1 MKKILKNKYKYI
13 FIIFSL
19 ILIVLSSF
27 LLIIIYK
34 NHNDKIDI
42 QLSNQSWDSYDESI
56 KNIKNNMDPITEPN
70 ENFFWWTLKDFDIE
84 DNEYEKILNH
94 LVAQVRMCYLDY
106 TDDGTLY
113 TNSNPIRKYRKKDI
127 ITTKELKKLN
137 FDMSNDRSC
146 INRFDDF
153 NSLLISNDENLRN
166 RFLNRINKINLIKST
181 ELFRNEN
188 ASYNELLL
196 RKTIEVHYIDD
207 MSEFLVEEYDR
218 LK

>member
-1 MKKILKNKYKYI
+1 MKKILKNKYI
-13 FIIFSL
+13 FIIFLL

-27 LLIIIYK
+27 LSTIIYI
-34 NHNDKIDI
+34 NHNNKIDI

-127 ITTKELKKLN
+127 ITTEELKKLN

-153 NSLLISNDENLRN
+153 NSLLISNDENLRK
-166 RFLNRINKINLIKST
+166 RFLNRTNKINLIKST

-196 RKTIEVHYIDD
+196 RKTIEVHYIED
-207 MSEFLVEEYDR
+207 MSEFLVEEYNR

>member
-1 MKKILKNKYKYI
+1 MKKIYKNKCLV
-13 FIIFSL
+13 IIMIL
-19 ILIVLSSF
+19 ILIILSSF
-27 LLIIIYK
+27 LSIIIYK
-34 NHNDKIDI
+34 NHNNKMDI

-70 ENFFWWTLKDFDIE
+70 ENFFWWSLKDFDIE

-113 TNSNPIRKYRKKDI
+113 TNSNPIRKYREKDI
-127 ITTKELKKLN
+127 ITTEELKKLN

-196 RKTIEVHYIDD
+196 RKTIEVHYIED

>member
-153 NSLLISNDENLRN
+153 NSLLISNDENLRK

-196 RKTIEVHYIDD
+196 RKTIEVHYIED
-207 MSEFLVEEYDR
+207 MSEFLVEEYNR
-218 LK
+218 LN

>member
-1 MKKILKNKYKYI
+1 MEKILKNKYKYI

-146 INRFDDF
+146 INSFDDF

-196 RKTIEVHYIDD
+196 RKTIEVHYIED
-207 MSEFLVEEYDR
+207 MSEFLVEEYNR

>member
-1 MKKILKNKYKYI
+1 M
-13 FIIFSL
+13 
-19 ILIVLSSF
+19 LS
-27 LLIIIYK
+27 
-34 NHNDKIDI
+34 
-42 QLSNQSWDSYDESI
+42 
-56 KNIKNNMDPITEPN
+56 
-70 ENFFWWTLKDFDIE
+70 
-84 DNEYEKILNH
+84 EKILNH

-127 ITTKELKKLN
+127 ITTEELKKLN

-153 NSLLISNDENLRN
+153 NSLLISNDENLRK
-166 RFLNRINKINLIKST
+166 RFLNRTNKINLIKST

-196 RKTIEVHYIDD
+196 RKTIEVHYIED
-207 MSEFLVEEYDR
+207 MSEFLVEEYNR

>member
-1 MKKILKNKYKYI
+1 MKKIYKSKCLV
-13 FIIFSL
+13 IIMIL
-19 ILIVLSSF
+19 ILIILSSF
-27 LLIIIYK
+27 LSIIIYK
-34 NHNDKIDI
+34 NHNNKIDI

-113 TNSNPIRKYRKKDI
+113 TNSNPIRKYREKDI
-127 ITTKELKKLN
+127 ITTEELKKLN

-196 RKTIEVHYIDD
+196 RKTIEVHYIED
-207 MSEFLVEEYDR
+207 MSELIVEEYNR

>member
-1 MKKILKNKYKYI
+1 MKKIYKSKCLV
-13 FIIFSL
+13 IIMIL
-19 ILIVLSSF
+19 ILIILSSF
-27 LLIIIYK
+27 LSIIIYK
-34 NHNDKIDI
+34 NHNNKIDI

-113 TNSNPIRKYRKKDI
+113 TNSNPIRKYREKDI
-127 ITTKELKKLN
+127 ITTEELKKLN

-196 RKTIEVHYIDD
+196 RKTIEVHYIED
-207 MSEFLVEEYDR
+207 MSEFLVEEYNR

>member
-1 MKKILKNKYKYI
+1 MKKIKKNKYI
-13 FIIFSL
+13 FIIFLL

-27 LLIIIYK
+27 LSTIIYI
-34 NHNDKIDI
+34 NHNNKIDI

-56 KNIKNNMDPITEPN
+56 KNIKNNMDPITESN

-127 ITTKELKKLN
+127 ITTEELKKLN

-153 NSLLISNDENLRN
+153 NSLLISNDENLRK

-196 RKTIEVHYIDD
+196 RKTIEVHYIED
-207 MSEFLVEEYDR
+207 MSEFLVEEYNR

>member
-1 MKKILKNKYKYI
+1 MKKFLKNKYI

-27 LLIIIYK
+27 LSIIIYK

-42 QLSNQSWDSYDESI
+42 KLSNQSWDSYDESI

-113 TNSNPIRKYRKKDI
+113 TNSNPIRKYREKDI
-127 ITTKELKKLN
+127 ITTEELKKLN

-196 RKTIEVHYIDD
+196 RKTIEVHYIED
-207 MSEFLVEEYDR
+207 MSELIVEEYNR

>member
-27 LLIIIYK
+27 LSIIIYK
-34 NHNDKIDI
+34 NHHDKIDI

-153 NSLLISNDENLRN
+153 NSLLISNDENLRK

-196 RKTIEVHYIDD
+196 RKTIEVHYIED

>member
-1 MKKILKNKYKYI
+1 MEKILKNKYKYI

-27 LLIIIYK
+27 LSIIIYK

-56 KNIKNNMDPITEPN
+56 KNIKNNMNLITEPN

-146 INRFDDF
+146 INSFDDF

-181 ELFRNEN
+181 ELFRNKN

-196 RKTIEVHYIDD
+196 RKTIEVHYIED

>member
-27 LLIIIYK
+27 LSIIIYK
-34 NHNDKIDI
+34 NHHDKIDI

-56 KNIKNNMDPITEPN
+56 KNIKNNMDLITEPN

-153 NSLLISNDENLRN
+153 NSLLISNDENLRK

-196 RKTIEVHYIDD
+196 RKTIEVHYIED
-207 MSEFLVEEYDR
+207 MSEFLVEEYNR

>member
-1 MKKILKNKYKYI
+1 MKKIYKNKCLV
-13 FIIFSL
+13 IIMIL
-19 ILIVLSSF
+19 ILIILSSF
-27 LLIIIYK
+27 LSIIIYK
-34 NHNDKIDI
+34 NHNNKIDI

-127 ITTKELKKLN
+127 ITTEELKKLN

-153 NSLLISNDENLRN
+153 NSLLISNDENLRK

-196 RKTIEVHYIDD
+196 RKTIEVHYIED
-207 MSEFLVEEYDR
+207 MSEFLVEEYNR

>member
-1 MKKILKNKYKYI
+1 MEKILKNKYKYI

-27 LLIIIYK
+27 LSIIIYK

-56 KNIKNNMDPITEPN
+56 KNIKNNMDSIAEPN

-153 NSLLISNDENLRN
+153 NSLLISNDENLRK

-188 ASYNELLL
+188 ASY
-196 RKTIEVHYIDD
+196 
-207 MSEFLVEEYDR
+207 M
-218 LK
+218 

>member
-70 ENFFWWTLKDFDIE
+70 ENFFWWSLKDFDIE

-94 LVAQVRMCYLDY
+94 
-106 TDDGTLY
+106 
-113 TNSNPIRKYRKKDI
+113 
-127 ITTKELKKLN
+127 
-137 FDMSNDRSC
+137 
-146 INRFDDF
+146 
-153 NSLLISNDENLRN
+153 
-166 RFLNRINKINLIKST
+166 
-181 ELFRNEN
+181 
-188 ASYNELLL
+188 
-196 RKTIEVHYIDD
+196 
-207 MSEFLVEEYDR
+207 
-218 LK
+218 

>member
-1 MKKILKNKYKYI
+1 MKKNLKNKYKYI

-84 DNEYEKILNH
+84 DNE
-94 LVAQVRMCYLDY
+94 
-106 TDDGTLY
+106 
-113 TNSNPIRKYRKKDI
+113 
-127 ITTKELKKLN
+127 
-137 FDMSNDRSC
+137 
-146 INRFDDF
+146 
-153 NSLLISNDENLRN
+153 
-166 RFLNRINKINLIKST
+166 
-181 ELFRNEN
+181 
-188 ASYNELLL
+188 
-196 RKTIEVHYIDD
+196 
-207 MSEFLVEEYDR
+207 
-218 LK
+218 